1 MDIALCST
9 LFVQIAVA
17 STTVV
22 GLYLHRR
29 REKEKK
35 KRFPTDLNCWLIVV
49 VRRKKKLFVD
59 LSLPGR
65 EKKKKEPPT
74 FGSLPSSRG
83 ELANRNV
90 VDCSAG

>member
-29 REKEKK
+29 REKENK

-49 VRRKKKLFVD
+49 VRRKKKLFVVA
-59 LSLPGR
+59 R
-65 EKKKKEPPT
+65 KRKEEKRAAHLWE
-74 FGSLPSSRG
+74 SSIITW
-83 ELANRNV
+83 
-90 VDCSAG
+90 

>member
-9 LFVQIAVA
+9 LFVQIAVV

-29 REKEKK
+29 EKENK

-49 VRRKKKLFVD
+49 VRRKKKLFVVA
-59 LSLPGR
+59 R
-65 EKKKKEPPT
+65 KRKEEKRAAHF